1 MTATGSGTT
10 GDGVT
15 ASLSTG
21 SGSGS
26 GAGSG
31 VAASPFVGVTGSLTS
46 CPGSAAAV
54 SRYIVRHAAMMA
66 ARCDIL
72 PRAVRRM
79 TATASDSGPGE
90 GTVRL

>member
-1 MTATGSGTT
+1 MTATGSGT

-15 ASLSTG
+15 ASLSTS
-21 SGSGS
+21 SGSGT
-26 GAGSG
+26 GSG

-46 CPGSAAAV
+46 CHGSAAGV

-79 TATASDSGPGE
+79 TATASGSGPGE
-90 GTVRL
+90 VTVRL